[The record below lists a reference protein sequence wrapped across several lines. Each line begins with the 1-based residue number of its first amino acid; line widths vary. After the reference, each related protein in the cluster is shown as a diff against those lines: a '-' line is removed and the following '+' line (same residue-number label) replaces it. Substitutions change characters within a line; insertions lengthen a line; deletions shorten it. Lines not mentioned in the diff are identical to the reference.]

1 MLGRGGERVVRSY
14 EQRCPVTRALDV
26 VGDRWT
32 LVIVRDLLDGPR
44 RFGRLRSDLAGISPT
59 LLSERLARL
68 VDGGLVVAG
77 DDGYELTERG
87 RALTPVVDEL
97 GRWGVELM
105 GREHGSATDA
115 FHEHFRRLG
124 LRFVLRPEALPDRPF
139 SIAFDIDGDAFV
151 MRVAGPHAHD
161 RLSIETGAGS
171 GDVSVAA
178 SIASVYSARRGRR
191 SLAELEADG
200 VVVDGPPDLT
210 AAVRAALAP
219 A

>member
-1 MLGRGGERVVRSY
+1 MGDGGERIVKSD

-44 RFGRLRSDLAGISPT
+44 RFGRLRGDLAGVSPT
-59 LLSERLARL
+59 LLSERLDRL

-87 RALTPVVDEL
+87 RALAPVVDEL

-105 GREHGSATDA
+105 GRGHGSAADR
-115 FHEHFRRLG
+115 FHDHFRRLG
-124 LRFVLRPEALPDRPF
+124 LRFVLRAEALPDRPF
-139 SIAFDIDGDAFV
+139 SIAFEIDGDAFV
-151 MRVAGPHAHD
+151 MHVAGPDAHD
-161 RLSIETGAGS
+161 RLSIEVGEGS
-171 GDVSVAA
+171 GDVSVEA
-178 SIASVYSARRGRR
+178 SIASVYSVRRGRR

-200 VVVDGPPDLT
+200 IVVVDGPRDL
-210 AAVRAALAP
+210 ADAVRAALVP
-219 A
+219 G